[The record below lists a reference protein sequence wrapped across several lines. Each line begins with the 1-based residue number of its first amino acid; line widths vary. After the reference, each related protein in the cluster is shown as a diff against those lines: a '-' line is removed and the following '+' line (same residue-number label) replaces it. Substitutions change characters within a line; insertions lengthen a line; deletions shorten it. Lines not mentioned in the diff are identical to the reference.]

1 MQSAYLM
8 PVKETELKKLIQTV
22 PFPPTPIID
31 YAINNRLTPFISMQN
46 HYNLIY
52 REEEREMMPT
62 IKVGKNFSLTTW
74 CTTPPPGSLSQTI
87 LPLFPPALWRWL
99 HPVVS
104 TRTWRPNTPLR
115 RALRPC

>member
-8 PVKETELKKLIQTV
+8 PATRGERTDANCSFFHTL
-22 PFPPTPIID
+22 PIID

-62 IKVGKNFSLTTW
+62 IKVGKNFSLS
-74 CTTPPPGSLSQTI
+74 PHDAPRQ
-87 LPLFPPALWRWL
+87 PPASPFSNNSPSLFA
-99 HPVVS
+99 S
-104 TRTWRPNTPLR
+104 TLALDASRGLR
-115 RALRPC
+115 SHAAP